1 MNLTEKQLLT
11 KDICS
16 RLNYSLKCKVAILDS
31 KELYTII
38 DIDLGQY
45 PDMVMVRVENSRGS
59 RIECPIEEVKPY
71 LRPMSSMTE
80 KEKKELYYYYCKEIG
95 DNLNTPNLTW
105 ELRCCVYN
113 SFGNDWLNKG
123 HFDYRGLIPKGLAIE
138 VTNEDNPYKEKLT
151 TPDKIYLKP
160 LLTEEGDSIVR
171 RCTFEKL
178 SDSQIEYVRADAFIE
193 KACKW
198 LNENITN
205 NPNANSVLVR
215 NGCVTLEML
224 VEDFKKHMEE

>member
-1 MNLTEKQLLT
+1 MNLAEKQFLT

-80 KEKKELYYYYCKEIG
+80 EEYKEFKACH
-95 DNLNTPNLTW
+95 
-105 ELRCCVYN
+105 CVYDLDYDFQPMMCTVTN
-113 SFGNDWLNKG
+113 ECNMFDWLDKNY
-123 HFDYRGLIPKGLAIE
+123 FDYRGLIPKGLAIAT
-138 VTNEDNPYKEKLT
+138 TNGDYPYEEKQT
-151 TPDKIYLKP
+151 IPDKIYLKP
-160 LLTEEGDSIVR
+160 RLTEEGDSIVR
-171 RCTFEKL
+171 RCTIEKL
-178 SDSQIEYVRADAFIE
+178 NDNQIEYIRKDAFIE
-193 KACKW
+193 KAVEHIDGLIEF
-198 LNENITN
+198 LNEYGHQLNKERII
-205 NPNANSVLVR
+205 R
-215 NGCVTLEML
+215 
-224 VEDFKKHMEE
+224 DFKNYLN